1 MSRNT
6 PRLAAVVGLVL
17 IGVSGLLYL
26 GLQLT
31 TNWEQAQSPGQKNLG
46 VAVLFMM
53 FGVPALVSA
62 GAAVI
67 SFVVS
72 GSAFVYQR
80 VFQREAIRPQ

>member
-53 FGVPALVSA
+53 FGIPALVCA

-72 GSAFVYQR
+72 GLAFGYQR